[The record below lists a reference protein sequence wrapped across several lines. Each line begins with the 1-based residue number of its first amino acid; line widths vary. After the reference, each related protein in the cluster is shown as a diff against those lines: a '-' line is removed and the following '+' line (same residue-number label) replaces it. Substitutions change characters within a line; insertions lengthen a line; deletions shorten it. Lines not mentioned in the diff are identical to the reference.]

1 MFCVCVPVYMCV
13 SADASSSSKFFFCF
27 LWPVDSKETKLLF
40 STFAKHSNQE
50 DVMNTHAGPSSLLA
64 APDSLRGEHG

>member
-1 MFCVCVPVYMCV
+1 MFRVCTPVYMYV

-64 APDSLRGEHG
+64 APDSLRGEHS